1 MKDVWLLSLCH
12 ATLVRQRVA
21 CESCTTLYHQAWW
34 CWWGSTVKGPTGITV
49 KCDIGKTEH
58 CLWKLHNSLSPGP
71 VMLIRFDCERSD
83 WFDCLAYDCSE
94 NWLWLWKTSEEM
106 NSTSAWVFVCVFLH
120 NVASFKLV
128 SHSVSI
134 WHCILWL
141 FFFSVFTC
149 LATTQREYFL
159 QHDAVVTDQSHPHAF
174 VLLSVAWQLLHAGVS
189 HCASHP

>member
-1 MKDVWLLSLCH
+1 MVKPTVKMSDSSKSLITVPCDVDKIDCERCPTVNNSVFTFFCNVGENWLWKMPDLLITLFSLCP
-12 ATLVRQRVA
+12 AMVVRTDYERCLTVIIV
-21 CESCTTLYHQAWW
+21 SCN
-34 CWWGSTVKGPTGITV
+34 
-49 KCDIGKTEH
+49 IGETEG

-120 NVASFKLV
+120 NVSSFKLV

-134 WHCILWL
+134 SHCILWL
-141 FFFSVFTC
+141 SFFFLFSLV
-149 LATTQREYFL
+149 
-159 QHDAVVTDQSHPHAF
+159 
-174 VLLSVAWQLLHAGVS
+174 
-189 HCASHP
+189 